1 MKMMIKINENNIQLF
16 LINLKQIYY
25 IFLILNYQD

>member
-1 MKMMIKINENNIQLF
+1 MKMMIKINENNFQLF